1 MEYSKE
7 KEILFLRRELKETYK
22 DIKRYCRIVEFYK
35 RKLVNFG
42 VMKELKNS
50 YTSVG
55 NYVKVKGIEAKKEK
69 VVI

>member
-22 DIKRYCRIVEFYK
+22 DINRYCRIVEFYK

-55 NYVKVKGIEAKKEK
+55 NYVKVKRN
-69 VVI
+69 

>member
-22 DIKRYCRIVEFYK
+22 DINRYCRIVEFYK